1 MDLRLGG
8 KSVLITGG
16 SKGIGFACAAGFAA
30 EGCRIHIA
38 ARSEQDL
45 ESARKRL
52 TDSHPVEVIC
62 HACDLSGTDAVL
74 ALGRAC
80 RDVDIVVNNAGSIG
94 RARIDEIGP
103 DAWRRAWDLK
113 VFGYID
119 LTREIYAGMRERGSG
134 VIINIIGLSGE
145 RNRPEFIAGTSGNAA
160 LMAFTRALG
169 AESVDFGV
177 RVLGINPGRVETER
191 QIEHLHEAA
200 QKRLGDRNRWKEIR
214 AEMVAGLPFKR
225 SARPDEVA
233 DLVVFLASDRA
244 SYMSAT
250 VVTIDAGQSLRP
262 RAQV

>member
-1 MDLRLGG
+1 MDLRLRG
-8 KSVLITGG
+8 KSVLVTGG

-30 EGCRIHIA
+30 EGCRIRLA
-38 ARSEQDL
+38 ARTDAELQT
-45 ESARKRL
+45 ARARL
-52 TDSHPVEVIC
+52 VADYSVEVTC
-62 HACDLSGTDAVL
+62 HVCDLTGTDAVL

-80 RDVDIVVNNAGSIG
+80 KDVDILINNAGSIG
-94 RARIDEIGP
+94 RARIDQLDP
-103 DAWRRAWDLK
+103 QAWKRAWDLK

-119 LTREIYAGMRERGSG
+119 LTREIYAGMRARGSG

-145 RNRPEFIAGTSGNAA
+145 RHRPEFIAGTTGNAA

-191 QIEHLHEAA
+191 QIEHLQDAA
-200 QKRLGDRNRWKEIR
+200 QKILGDRNRWQEMR

-233 DLVVFLASDRA
+233 DLVVFLASERA

-250 VVTIDAGQSLRP
+250 IVTIDAGQSLRP
-262 RAQV
+262 RAPV

>member
-8 KSVLITGG
+8 KTVLITGG
-16 SKGIGFACAAGFAA
+16 SKGIGFACASGFAA

-38 ARSEQDL
+38 ARNDADL
-45 ESARKRL
+45 QAARKRI
-52 TDSHPVEVIC
+52 TDAYPVDVFC
-62 HACDLSGTDAVL
+62 HACDLTSTDAVI

-80 RDVDIVVNNAGSIG
+80 RNVDVLVNNAGSIG
-94 RARIDEIGP
+94 RARIDQIDP
-103 DAWRRAWDLK
+103 QDWRRAWDLK

-119 LTREIYAGMRERGSG
+119 LSREIYAGMRARGSG
-134 VIINIIGLSGE
+134 AIINIIGLSGE
-145 RNRPEFIAGTSGNAA
+145 RHRPEFIAGTSGNAA

-177 RVLGINPGRVETER
+177 RVVGVNPGRVETER

-200 QKRLGDRNRWKEIR
+200 QKILGDRNRWQ
-214 AEMVAGLPFKR
+214 EMRTQMVEGLPFKR

-233 DLVVFLASDRA
+233 DLVVFLASERA

-262 RAQV
+262 RAPV

>member
-8 KSVLITGG
+8 KAVLITGG

-38 ARSEQDL
+38 ARNDADL
-45 ESARKRL
+45 QAARKRI
-52 TDSHPVEVIC
+52 TDSYQVEVVC
-62 HACDLSGTDAVL
+62 HACDLTSTDAVI
-74 ALGRAC
+74 ALGREC
-80 RDVDIVVNNAGSIG
+80 NEVDILVNNAGSIG
-94 RARIDEIGP
+94 RARIDQIDPQG
-103 DAWRRAWDLK
+103 WRRAWDLK

-119 LTREIYAGMRERGSG
+119 LAREIYSGMRARGSG

-145 RNRPEFIAGTSGNAA
+145 RHRPEFIAGTSGNAA

-177 RVLGINPGRVETER
+177 RVVGVNPGRVETER

-200 QKRLGDRNRWKEIR
+200 QKVLGDRNRWRDMR
-214 AEMVAGLPFKR
+214 AQMVEGLPFKR

-233 DLVVFLASDRA
+233 DLVVFLASERA

-262 RAQV
+262 RAPV